1 MARARRKAAD
11 TATKTS
17 PEKAREEAGA
27 PRAPLEQ
34 NAEKKRKPRAS
45 QKGDRKRVRVSEGVY
60 RDRYGLAATVKVN
73 GIQRERRFPR
83 ETGMRTI
90 QVWRTQTRASLQ
102 NLPKGA
108 KHTLAHDAKRYL
120 DEKKGQL
127 ASIRDRRR
135 NLGTWFEKFGHIRTL
150 TLEHHVNELNGQL
163 RQWRKTLSGATCNHR
178 RDALMNLVRV
188 LYGDRAASGLSELKT
203 FKKEPAKPRAL
214 NRAVIAQVLTHLEP
228 DSMVRI
234 RLELMHW
241 TGMRP
246 AQMGRLTRANFQL
259 DAEVPNVII
268 GEAKAGNPASIPLG
282 KEGMAA
288 ALKFI
293 SADAFGEWRTNGPNK
308 ALTKA
313 AKAAGHERFTTY
325 QIRHSFGMG
334 LLESGTDVADIQDM
348 YGHTNPRTTRIYAK
362 ASLEKKKK
370 SIKNLQ
376 RADEIAAMK
385 LASKERGS
393 G

>member
-203 FKKEPAKPRAL
+203 FKKEPAAQAQGAEPSGDRPGPHASGTGQHGADPTRTDAL
-214 NRAVIAQVLTHLEP
+214 DRNAAGP
-228 DSMVRI
+228 D
-234 RLELMHW
+234 
-241 TGMRP
+241 
-246 AQMGRLTRANFQL
+246 
-259 DAEVPNVII
+259 
-268 GEAKAGNPASIPLG
+268 GEADAGNLLAVGTQDPLPA
-282 KEGMAA
+282 
-288 ALKFI
+288 
-293 SADAFGEWRTNGPNK
+293 RRRR
-308 ALTKA
+308 
-313 AKAAGHERFTTY
+313 AGRGTT
-325 QIRHSFGMG
+325 
-334 LLESGTDVADIQDM
+334 
-348 YGHTNPRTTRIYAK
+348 PRYPT
-362 ASLEKKKK
+362 
-370 SIKNLQ
+370 
-376 RADEIAAMK
+376 
-385 LASKERGS
+385 
-393 G
+393 

>member
-1 MARARRKAAD
+1 MARARRRAAD
-11 TATKTS
+11 TATSTS
-17 PEKAREEAGA
+17 ADKPREQAGA

-90 QVWRTQTRASLQ
+90 QAWRTQTRASLQ

-120 DEKKGQL
+120 DQKEGQL
-127 ASIRDRRR
+127 VSIGDRRR
-135 NLGTWFEKFGHIRTL
+135 NLRTWFEKFGHIRTL

-188 LYGDRAASGLSELKT
+188 LYGGRAASGLSELVT
-203 FKKEPAKPRAL
+203 FKKAPAKPRWL
-214 NRAVIAQVLTHLEP
+214 DRAVIAKVLTHLEP
-228 DSMVRI
+228 GSIMRI

-246 AQMGRLTRANFQL
+246 AQMRRLTRANFRL
-259 DAEVPNVII
+259 DAEVPNVIV
-268 GEAKAGNPASIPLG
+268 GEAKDGNAASIPLEKDG
-282 KEGMAA
+282 IAA
-288 ALKFI
+288 ALAFI
-293 SADAFGEWRTNGPNK
+293 SADAFGKWRTDGANK
-308 ALTKA
+308 ALTRA

-325 QIRHSFGMG
+325 QIRLSFAKG
-334 LLESGTDVADIQDM
+334 LRESGTDVADIQNM
-348 YGHTNPRTTRIYAK
+348 YGHTNPKTTEIYAQS
-362 ASLEKKKK
+362 SLKKKKK
-370 SIKNLQ
+370 SIENLK

>member
-1 MARARRKAAD
+1 MAGARRKKAD
-11 TATKTS
+11 TATTTS
-17 PEKAREEAGA
+17 PEKAREGADAPPTRQAKAGHQQKR
-27 PRAPLEQ
+27 PRP
-34 NAEKKRKPRAS
+34 S
-45 QKGDRKRVRVSEGVY
+45 QKGCRKRARVSEGVY
-60 RDRYGLAATVKVN
+60 KDRYGLAATVKVN
-73 GIQRERRFPR
+73 GIQREQRFPR

-90 QVWRTQTRASLQ
+90 QAWRTQTRASLQ

-120 DEKKGQL
+120 DQKEGQL

-135 NLGTWFEKFGHIRTL
+135 NLRTWFEKFGHIRTL
-150 TLEHHVNELNGQL
+150 TLEHHVNQLNGQL
-163 RQWRKTLSGATCNHR
+163 HQWRKTLAGATCNHR

-188 LYGDRAASGLSELKT
+188 LYGARAASGLSELKT
-203 FKKEPAKPRAL
+203 FKKEPAKLRSL

-228 DSMVRI
+228 GSMVRV

-246 AQMGRLTRANFQL
+246 AQVRRLSRANFRL
-259 DAEVPNVII
+259 DAKVPNVIV
-268 GEAKAGNPASIPLG
+268 GEAKDGNAASVPLEEDG
-282 KEGMAA
+282 ITA
-288 ALKFI
+288 ALDFI
-293 SADAFGEWRTNGPNK
+293 NADAFGEWRTEGANK

-325 QIRHSFGMG
+325 QIRHSFAMA
-334 LLESGTDVADIQDM
+334 LRESGTDVADIQNM
-348 YGHTNPRTTRIYAK
+348 YGHTNPKTTEIYAQS
-362 ASLEKKKK
+362 SLKKKQEA
-370 SIKNLQ
+370 IKNLQ
-376 RADEIAAMK
+376 RSDENAAMK

>member
-1 MARARRKAAD
+1 MPGPRRKAAD

-17 PEKAREEAGA
+17 PEKAGEKAGA
-27 PRAPLEQ
+27 PRAPLKQ
-34 NAEKKRKPRAS
+34 NAEKQRKPRAS

-60 RDRYGLAATVKVN
+60 RDRYGLAATVKGN
-73 GIQRERRFPR
+73 GIQREKRFPR

-90 QVWRTQTRASLQ
+90 RAWRTQTRASLQ
-102 NLPKGA
+102 NMPKGA

-120 DEKKGQL
+120 DQIEGQL
-127 ASIRDRRR
+127 VSIRDRRR
-135 NLGTWFEKFGHIRTL
+135 NLGTWVENFGHIRTL

-188 LYGDRAASGLSELKT
+188 LHGDRAASGLSDVVT
-203 FKKEPAKPRAL
+203 FKKAPPKSRSL
-214 NRAVIAQVLTHLEP
+214 DRAVIAQVLTHLEP
-228 DSMVRI
+228 GSIVRI

-241 TGMRP
+241 TGMRA
-246 AQMGRLTRANFQL
+246 AQMGRLRRINFRL
-259 DAEVPNVII
+259 DADVPNVIV
-268 GEAKAGNPASIPLG
+268 GEAKDGNAASIPLD

-288 ALKFI
+288 ALDFI
-293 SADAFGEWRTNGPNK
+293 KADAFGKWKTEGANK

-325 QIRHSFGMG
+325 QIRHSFAMG
-334 LLESGTDVADIQDM
+334 LRESGTDVADIQNM
-348 YGHTNPRTTRIYAK
+348 YGHTNPKTTEIYAQ
-362 ASLEKKKK
+362 SGLKKKQK
-370 SIKNLQ
+370 AIENLR
-376 RADEIAAMK
+376 RADENAAMK

>member
-1 MARARRKAAD
+1 LARARRKAAD

-73 GIQRERRFPR
+73 GIQREKRYPR
-83 ETGMRTI
+83 DTGLRTI
-90 QVWRTQTRASLQ
+90 QAWRAETRGSLVT
-102 NLPKGA
+102 LPKAA
-108 KHTLAHDAKRYL
+108 KHTLEHDAPRYL
-120 DEKKGQL
+120 HQIKSEL
-127 ASIRDRRR
+127 VSIPQRRH
-135 NLGTWFEKFGHIRTL
+135 NVGLWVAKFGHIRTL
-150 TLEHHVNELNGQL
+150 VLERHIGELNEQL
-163 RQWRKTLSGATCNHR
+163 HGWRKERAAATCNHR

-188 LYGDRAASGLSELKT
+188 LYGKKAASGLSDLVT
-203 FKKEPAKPRAL
+203 FQKPRAKPRW
-214 NRAVIAQVLTHLEP
+214 RTISDVSEVLAHLEP
-228 DSMVRI
+228 GTKVRA
-234 RLELMHW
+234 RLLLLQW

-246 AQMGRLTRANFQL
+246 SQEGRLTPTDFHL
-259 DAEVPNVII
+259 EEEIPYVMVGYGKKGDIAEVPLMN
-268 GEAKAGNPASIPLG
+268 
-282 KEGMAA
+282 EGLAA
-288 ALKFI
+288 AREFI
-293 SADAFGEWRTNGPNK
+293 ALNAFGKWRTDTANR
-308 ALTKA
+308 AL
-313 AKAAGHERFTTY
+313 AKAAAAAGVPRFTTY
-325 QIRHSFGMG
+325 QIRHSFAMG